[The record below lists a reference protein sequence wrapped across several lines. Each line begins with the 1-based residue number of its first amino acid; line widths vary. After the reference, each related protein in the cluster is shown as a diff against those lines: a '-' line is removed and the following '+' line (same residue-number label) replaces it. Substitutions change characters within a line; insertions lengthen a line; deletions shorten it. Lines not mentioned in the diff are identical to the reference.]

1 MKNNSAE
8 QEQLKIMH
16 KFTGVLSSLKGD
28 LTAGEQWLLR
38 FIYVGGKED
47 RSWYRMFQT
56 KCVINGAYNILDT
69 YSIYN
74 FCIKLRLIFC
84 ISFSRDAEKHAGQ
97 HLYDQGNY

>member
-38 FIYVGGKED
+38 FIYVGGKDD
-47 RSWYRMFQT
+47 RSRYRMFQT
-56 KCVINGAYNILDT
+56 KYVINGAYNILDT
-69 YSIYN
+69 CCIYN
-74 FCIKLRLIFC
+74 LCIKLRLIFC
-84 ISFSRDAEKHAGQ
+84 SPFACDAEKHAGQ
-97 HLYDQGNY
+97 HL

>member
-38 FIYVGGKED
+38 FIYVGGKDD

-69 YSIYN
+69 YGIYN
-74 FCIKLRLIFC
+74 LCIKLSLIFC
-84 ISFSRDAEKHAGQ
+84 SSFARDAEKHAGQ
-97 HLYDQGNY
+97 HFVWSG